1 MLFRMNTLSKI
12 KILIINRKGVPMK
25 SIGGYVSD
33 FFSYKIKYD
42 EYESLRRIRSKK
54 NLRFLI
60 WVRII
65 TKTWM
70 WLLALYLT
78 ANFASLMVFL
88 L

>member
-1 MLFRMNTLSKI
+1 
-12 KILIINRKGVPMK
+12 MK
-25 SIGGYVSD
+25 SIGGYISD
-33 FFSYKIKYD
+33 FFSYKIKYN

-65 TKTWM
+65 TKIWM
-70 WLLALYLT
+70 WLLALYLI

-88 L
+88 LKINIK

>member
-1 MLFRMNTLSKI
+1 
-12 KILIINRKGVPMK
+12 MK
-25 SIGGYVSD
+25 SIVGYVSD

-65 TKTWM
+65 TKIWM
-70 WLLALYLT
+70 WLLALYLI
-78 ANFASLMVFL
+78 ANFASLMAFL
-88 L
+88 LKINYK